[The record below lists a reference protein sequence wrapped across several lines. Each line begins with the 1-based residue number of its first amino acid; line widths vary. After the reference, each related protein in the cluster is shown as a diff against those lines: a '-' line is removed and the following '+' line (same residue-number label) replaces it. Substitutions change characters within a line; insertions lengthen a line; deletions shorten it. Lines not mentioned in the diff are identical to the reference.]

1 MGSTEQ
7 SERYPTFQGCGGSRG
22 LGRLSGTPADVA
34 AGLSVE
40 RGTVAVQLC
49 RTVGVLCTP
58 TI

>member
-1 MGSTEQ
+1 MGSTEL
-7 SERYPTFQGCGGSRG
+7 SGRYTTFQGCGGSRG

-49 RTVGVLCTP
+49 RTAGFLCTS